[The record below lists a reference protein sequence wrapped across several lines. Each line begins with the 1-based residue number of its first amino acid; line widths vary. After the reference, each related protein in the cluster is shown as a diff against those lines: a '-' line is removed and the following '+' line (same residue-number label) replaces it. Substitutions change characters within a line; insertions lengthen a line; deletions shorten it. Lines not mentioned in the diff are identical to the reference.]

1 MLIFYSISQGGGG
14 GGASNSPKIKSLEEE
29 LLETRMLYSCTLE
42 DMDIVSLFKR
52 TYIYHLQH

>member
-1 MLIFYSISQGGGG
+1 MLKMRDSSISQGIQRGN
-14 GGASNSPKIKSLEEE
+14 APKIKSLEEE